1 MIFRILEHT
10 ADIGFETWA
19 DTPAGVFAG
28 SLEALMAIA
37 AEEADVE
44 ARTELPVQV
53 AGTDYADLLV
63 NFLSEVLYQFDAG
76 RFVACGV
83 VIDELTPTRLAARL
97 TGEPRDPARHR
108 WRLIVKAITYH
119 GLEVAHRD
127 GRWTA
132 RVFLDI

>member
-1 MIFRILEHT
+1 VIFRLLEHT
-10 ADIGFETWA
+10 ADVGFETWA
-19 DTPAGVFAG
+19 DTPAGLFAG

-37 AEEADVE
+37 AEDAEVE
-44 ARTELPVQV
+44 PRAELPVEV
-53 AGTDYADLLV
+53 TGADYADLLV

-83 VIDELTPTRLAARL
+83 VIDEISPTRLVGRL
-97 TGEPRDPARHR
+97 TGEPRDAARHR

-119 GLEVAHRD
+119 RLEVVPRD

-132 RVFLDI
+132 RVFLDV

>member
-19 DTPAGVFAG
+19 DTPAGVFTG

-37 AEEADVE
+37 AEEAEVEPRAELAVDV
-44 ARTELPVQV
+44 T
-53 AGTDYADLLV
+53 GTDYADLLV

-76 RFVACGV
+76 RFTAAGV
-83 VIDELTPTRLAARL
+83 VVESISPTRLVARL
-97 TGEPRDPARHR
+97 TGEPRNPERHR
-108 WRLIVKAITYH
+108 WRVIVKAITYH
-119 GLEVAHRD
+119 GLEVEQRD
-127 GRWTA
+127 GQWRA